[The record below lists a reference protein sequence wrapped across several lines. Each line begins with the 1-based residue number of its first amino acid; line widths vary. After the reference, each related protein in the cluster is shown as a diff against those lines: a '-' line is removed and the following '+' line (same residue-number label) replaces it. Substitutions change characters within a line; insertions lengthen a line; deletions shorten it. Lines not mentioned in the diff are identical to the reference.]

1 MAHTIFRNLV
11 IELKLVDYKYFL
23 DEMEEWEV
31 YNFYDNLKYCNRA
44 EWEMTRLLMY
54 VTTQVNSKKRID
66 IKDILSFPWD
76 EGYEEH
82 NTEITDEEK
91 NTLRMR
97 AKAME
102 KLLQKQNG

>member
-54 VTTQVNSKKRID
+54 VT
-66 IKDILSFPWD
+66 
-76 EGYEEH
+76 
-82 NTEITDEEK
+82 
-91 NTLRMR
+91 
-97 AKAME
+97 A
-102 KLLQKQNG
+102 